1 MSMKRAS
8 DKLLDS
14 VLRGTGMVKDASSRP
29 MSVII
34 SSNCKVKV
42 VSAIMFNGA
51 TNEGVGVSASF
62 NVTIGSPAD

>member
-1 MSMKRAS
+1 MSMKRGS

-34 SSNCKVKV
+34 SSNCKV
-42 VSAIMFNGA
+42 VSAIMFDGE

>member
-1 MSMKRAS
+1 MSMKRGS

-34 SSNCKVKV
+34 SSNCKV
-42 VSAIMFNGA
+42 VSAIMFDGA